1 MGSSK
6 LITMGKTIFKEAMQR
21 FLKLLT
27 FLHNDLINKNRS
39 IEAIHGKTASELLA
53 IIAKVS
59 KKNID
64 PLDQYEFKSTLGIGS
79 FGEVCL
85 AVNKRNRVAIKII
98 KIDEELLESVANEII
113 LMKHCKHKNLV
124 RFVDSYLHKNVVSIV
139 MEYVAGCSLVDFLT
153 MVCDNK
159 EIPLQIIEE
168 QEIAT
173 ILNAADKKKR
183 GRNLHKNV
191 VSIVMEYVAECSLV
205 EFLTMVC
212 DKR

>member
-64 PLDQYEFKSTLGIGS
+64 PLDRYEFKSTLGIGS
-79 FGEVCL
+79 CGEVCL
-85 AVNKRNRVAIKII
+85 AVNERNRVAIKII
-98 KIDEELLESVANEII
+98 KIDEEQLESVANEVI
-113 LMKHCKHKNLV
+113 LTKHCKHKKLV
-124 RFVDSYLHKNVVSIV
+124 RFADSYLHKNVVSIV
-139 MEYVAGCSLVDFLT
+139 MEYVAGCSLVEVLT
-153 MVCDNK
+153 MV
-159 EIPLQIIEE
+159 
-168 QEIAT
+168 
-173 ILNAADKKKR
+173 
-183 GRNLHKNV
+183 
-191 VSIVMEYVAECSLV
+191 
-205 EFLTMVC
+205 
-212 DKR
+212 